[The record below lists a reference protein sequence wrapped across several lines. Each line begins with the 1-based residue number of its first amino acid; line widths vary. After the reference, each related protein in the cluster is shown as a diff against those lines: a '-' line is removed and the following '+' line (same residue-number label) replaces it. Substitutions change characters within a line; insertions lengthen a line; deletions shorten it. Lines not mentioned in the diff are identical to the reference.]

1 MLTKVSS
8 QYLHIVHMTNGQR
21 AIDYIRKKRKE
32 IRLIFIL
39 KIFKF
44 RLSVERFKVKIHI

>member
-21 AIDYIRKKRKE
+21 AIDYIRKKKKRNSIDIYLE
-32 IRLIFIL
+32 NFQI
-39 KIFKF
+39 
-44 RLSVERFKVKIHI
+44 